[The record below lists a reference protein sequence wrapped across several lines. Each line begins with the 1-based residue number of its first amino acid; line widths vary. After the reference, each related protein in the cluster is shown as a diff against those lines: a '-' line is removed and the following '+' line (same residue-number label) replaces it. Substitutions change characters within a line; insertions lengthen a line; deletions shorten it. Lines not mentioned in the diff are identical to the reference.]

1 MKISRDGFGDRFV
14 GDCGRVFVFACVY
27 QKSNGLTLFVIGQL
41 IPLLFLRK
49 LLSDV
54 VFREA
59 ERGDGSPGVL
69 FSLPLQFFRSVSEKT
84 KEDRAANCH
93 NEGTHLAS
101 WFDVGMESG
110 GRHITWRSVTNA

>member
-14 GDCGRVFVFACVY
+14 SDCGRVFVFACVY

-59 ERGDGSPGVL
+59 AARVWLPGRSPSTLAAVPPERAREGERRSCGL
-69 FSLPLQFFRSVSEKT
+69 SLREK
-84 KEDRAANCH
+84 NSFGLLVPCW
-93 NEGTHLAS
+93 N
-101 WFDVGMESG
+101 
-110 GRHITWRSVTNA
+110 